1 MKVMISQ
8 PMAGKTVEEVKS
20 GRQRVVDRLT
30 KMGHEVVDSII
41 AKEPPETKA
50 VALWYLG
57 GALQIMSK
65 CDAVLFMRGW
75 DTARGCRIEHQ
86 AALDYGLELLSE
98 SDLYPKRS

>member
-20 GRQRVVDRLT
+20 ERQRIVDRLT
-30 KMGHEVVDSII
+30 QMGHEVVDSVI
-41 AKEPPETKA
+41 AKEPPKTKA

-57 GALQIMSK
+57 GALQIMSG

-86 AALDYGLELLSE
+86 AVLDYGLLIMTE